1 MSKLRPLAIRLLL
14 VAAPAVLLVLE
25 TAGARIPP

>member
-14 VAAPAVLLVLE
+14 IAGPAALLILE
-25 TAGARIPP
+25 TAGYRLPP